1 MKKLITLVLAIVM
14 GLSFVAVPAYA
25 AKKGDPCKCPGDTGN
40 KMSGI
45 VTVDTSILSGCD
57 CPDENDQRGKG
68 GAVMGILRL
77 VVEILTVSIGALA
90 TVGLG
95 ISGIQYLTAGGN
107 EERTRKAKRRI
118 FEIVLG
124 LAVYIVIYA
133 ILYFLVPDFKPFS

>member
-40 KMSGI
+40 NMSGT

-57 CPDENDQRGKG
+57 CPDENGQKGKG

-77 VVEILTVSIGALA
+77 VVEILTASIGVLA
-90 TVGLG
+90 TLGLS

-107 EERTRKAKRRI
+107 EEQTRKAKRRI
-118 FEIVLG
+118 FEIVIG
-124 LAVYIVIYA
+124 LAAYVLIYA
-133 ILYFLVPDFKPFS
+133 LLYFLVPDFKPFS